1 MEVQGVWRCVLPQK
15 KRWDLSVLY
24 IKRKQ
29 IECLGEADSSNFKRV
44 NRRLCEFKPSQEPAI
59 LISNGGESPK
69 LELQCGHTQSR
80 HMTQIVDCGEHSFK
94 VSQLAGDGCLSGLKV
109 HPTPRSLD
117 SLADAPFW
125 ESLTDSTKD
134 RLIVSMP
141 INTLRSAREAL
152 CETLFEKMSDFK
164 SICLLSST
172 FLATLG
178 AGLATALVVDI
189 GHGGIRV
196 TPVEEGYPQTHN
208 STFGRIGGAALTS
221 QMSSLLNLDLQDAEK
236 AKEKSAWV
244 AQDFDAELQKL
255 KMLDST
261 HGPAKEREKG
271 FLCGELLF
279 DVQASASACAS
290 TNASREPFAAPSET
304 LPSLVMS
311 SLRLQSNINLRGK
324 LLENIILFGGTAQLP
339 GLQPRF
345 EKELR
350 SQSQWVAPG
359 QSLDM
364 VKVCEVNTTSPHGEP
379 CSQMSLPCFGASL
392 VAACDV
398 MKELSIT
405 RTAYQSFGCQVVH
418 HMFL

>member
-1 MEVQGVWRCVLPQK
+1 
-15 KRWDLSVLY
+15 
-24 IKRKQ
+24 
-29 IECLGEADSSNFKRV
+29 
-44 NRRLCEFKPSQEPAI
+44 
-59 LISNGGESPK
+59 
-69 LELQCGHTQSR
+69 
-80 HMTQIVDCGEHSFK
+80 
-94 VSQLAGDGCLSGLKV
+94 
-109 HPTPRSLD
+109 
-117 SLADAPFW
+117 
-125 ESLTDSTKD
+125 
-134 RLIVSMP
+134 
-141 INTLRSAREAL
+141 
-152 CETLFEKMSDFK
+152 
-164 SICLLSST
+164 
-172 FLATLG
+172 
-178 AGLATALVVDI
+178 
-189 GHGGIRV
+189 
-196 TPVEEGYPQTHN
+196 
-208 STFGRIGGAALTS
+208 
-221 QMSSLLNLDLQDAEK
+221 MSSLLNLDLQDAEK

-392 VAACDV
+392 VAACLTSKIAGLAV
-398 MKELSIT
+398 S
-405 RTAYQSFGCQVVH
+405 RSFGDKDFKGPDIVSAEPEITVHEASAANEHALVKRAREKGSQDDCTAMGTCQGEAVEPEGEAEPQAHVPEEGANGEMEATWKGEGMH
-418 HMFL
+418 ACYKRL